1 MGTRAKCHSIWWIF
15 MKLLESLTSL
25 SATPMFMLFP
35 YLGIYPNTKTIVSWS
50 FHLMFQKQL
59 STEDEK
65 SKKLKITEKHL
76 KIAKEERRVSSSSQL
91 SKVVSESTDSG
102 MNRVQ
107 LAFNSDSGH
116 RVPCYDYTFS
126 LTSKQCSL
134 CCSCFFQTLSSV
146 LRLLN
151 TATSNKYV

>member
-1 MGTRAKCHSIWWIF
+1 

-65 SKKLKITEKHL
+65 SKKLKSAEKHL
-76 KIAKEERRVSSSSQL
+76 KIAKEERKAYKDKKQVRKIGVTYLYSTVNMEILPVAYL
-91 SKVVSESTDSG
+91 S
-102 MNRVQ
+102 
-107 LAFNSDSGH
+107 
-116 RVPCYDYTFS
+116 P
-126 LTSKQCSL
+126 
-134 CCSCFFQTLSSV
+134 
-146 LRLLN
+146 
-151 TATSNKYV
+151 